1 MTVAALVATIKFI
14 TMNSRFPAL
23 GNPSFR
29 AFWLSQTVSLTG
41 TWMQNLALPW
51 LAYTLTGSPFL
62 LGLVGAVQFL
72 PTMVLSIFAGAL
84 TDRLTKVRVVI
95 ATQTILCL
103 GSALLS
109 ILVFSHSATYPLL
122 LGVAL
127 LMGLANT
134 MDFPARQAMVGEL
147 VGRDLL
153 MNAVAL
159 NSSLFNAARI
169 VGPALAGLVMGAW
182 GIGWCFALNALSFL
196 PAIAVLF
203 RLPKNAA
210 PVRDHRSPDL
220 WQASKAGVRY
230 LRWDRPLRDTLVA
243 VALMSILGFNFSV
256 LLPVLVKQNLGLGET
271 AYGLLMSCMGLGS
284 FTAAFTIAA
293 RSHRGP
299 RGSILSLAPLATAVL
314 FIGLAFAPWFGLIAG
329 LMVLVGFSNVAFFTT
344 ANSFLQI
351 HSKPEFRGRVTA
363 FYSLL
368 FGGMTPVGNLL
379 AGTLVEVGGPSLGF
393 LVTGLALGAIF
404 VFWRVSRVREEKA
417 SLSAPDPTLPPESP
431 GP

>member
-1 MTVAALVATIKFI
+1 
-14 TMNSRFPAL
+14 MNSRFPAL
-23 GNPSFR
+23 GNPAFR

-84 TDRLTKVRVVI
+84 TDRLVKVRVVI

-109 ILVFSHSATYPLL
+109 VMVFSHVATYPLL
-122 LGVAL
+122 LGIAL
-127 LMGLANT
+127 IMGLANT
-134 MDFPARQAMVGEL
+134 LDFPARQAMVGEL
-147 VGRDLL
+147 VGKDLL

-203 RLPKNAA
+203 RLPRKAA
-210 PVRDHRSPDL
+210 PPRDATSPDL
-220 WQASKAGVRY
+220 WQASRAGVAY
-230 LRWDRPLRDTLVA
+230 LHRDQPLRDALVA
-243 VALMSILGFNFSV
+243 VALMSVLGFNFSV

-299 RGSILSLAPLATAVL
+299 RVSVLAFAPLATAVL
-314 FIGLAFAPWFGLIAG
+314 FLGLAFAPWFGLIAA

-368 FGGMTPVGNLL
+368 FGGMTPIGNLL
-379 AGTLVEVGGPSLGF
+379 AGILVEVGGPSLGF
-393 LVTGLALGAIF
+393 LVTGLALGVIF
-404 VFWRVSRVREEKA
+404 LFWRVSRVRGEKA
-417 SLSAPDPTLPPESP
+417 SSSAPDPSPPPEAP

>member
-1 MTVAALVATIKFI
+1 MK
-14 TMNSRFPAL
+14 SRFPAL

-51 LAYTLTGSPFL
+51 FAYTLTGSPFL

-72 PTMVLSIFAGAL
+72 PTMLLSVFAGAL
-84 TDRLTKVRVVI
+84 TDRLVKTKVVI
-95 ATQTILCL
+95 VTQTVLTT
-103 GSALLS
+103 GSVLLAV
-109 ILVFSHSATYPLL
+109 LVFTHTASYPLL
-122 LGVAL
+122 LVVAL
-127 LMGLANT
+127 IMGLANT
-134 MDFPARQAMVGEL
+134 LDFPARQAMVGEL
-147 VGRDLL
+147 VGKELV

-203 RLPKNAA
+203 RLPQGTA
-210 PVRDHRSPDL
+210 PVRDAASPDL
-220 WQASKAGVRY
+220 WQASKDGVAY
-230 LRWDRPLRDTLVA
+230 LRRDKPLRDVLVA

-256 LLPVLVKQNLGLGET
+256 LLPVLVKHNLGLGET
-271 AYGLLMSCMGLGS
+271 AYGLLMSCMGIGS
-284 FTAAFTIAA
+284 FTAAFAIAA

-299 RGSILSLAPLATAVL
+299 RISILALAPMATAAL
-314 FIGLAFAPWFGLIAG
+314 FLGLAFSPWFGLIAV
-329 LMVLVGFSNVAFFTT
+329 LMVGVGFSNVAFFTT
-344 ANSFLQI
+344 ANSFLQV
-351 HSKPEFRGRVTA
+351 HARPEYRGRVTA

-379 AGTLVEVGGPSLGF
+379 AGTLVEFGGPTLGF
-393 LVTGLALGAIF
+393 LVTGTLLGLCFIL
-404 VFWRVSRVREEKA
+404 WRFYRLREAKA
-417 SLSAPDPTLPPESP
+417 SSTVPAPTLPPESP
-431 GP
+431 GR